1 MSLTFRFFFLPSFTI
16 KDLLARIF
24 FGLTRC
30 SKSSAGED
38 GGDPSSMSSSFVSAG
53 DKARWSIML
62 LECCCWLRYSVGVF
76 RKDNAMI
83 LLSKKSVCFR
93 TDADIRIK
101 GCLFRSQVY
110 DGTKSRLYE
119 NTEDGGNGGK
129 EDLALVVRSSIRRE
143 WQGNAS
149 SYRGVPCKSE
159 YGEYLSVNILSNQPY
174 VSKP

>member
-1 MSLTFRFFFLPSFTI
+1 MIHHVVRVL
-16 KDLLARIF
+16 LLA
-24 FGLTRC
+24 
-30 SKSSAGED
+30 A
-38 GGDPSSMSSSFVSAG
+38 
-53 DKARWSIML
+53 ML
-62 LECCCWLRYSVGVF
+62 GVF

-83 LLSKKSVCFR
+83 LLSNKSVCFR

-143 WQGNAS
+143 
-149 SYRGVPCKSE
+149 
-159 YGEYLSVNILSNQPY
+159 
-174 VSKP
+174 